1 METRGIGSIH
11 LEPCGGLVGL
21 GTTIFLTT
29 EKWPLINGLANS
41 TLEKAVLGNLVP
53 RFSESLVADNDGL
66 SCVAK
71 SDAGTS
77 LWVKSKFGYV
87 PSPLPAERLAHN
99 PERPLDLF

>member
-1 METRGIGSIH
+1 M
-11 LEPCGGLVGL
+11 
-21 GTTIFLTT
+21 
-29 EKWPLINGLANS
+29 
-41 TLEKAVLGNLVP
+41 LGNLVP

-99 PERPLDLF
+99 PERPLDLFWLLGEGIVRSRSSHLASIKIDEKS